1 MLFHA
6 AIYNATPELGMRV
19 YLDWMI
25 DVSDVFEGHFGYLSP
40 FHRLQS
46 HYQSTSVVSD
56 LNSQHKRG
64 GSHTMRRGGR
74 ARP

>member
-1 MLFHA
+1 MLFQTPVC
-6 AIYNATPELGMRV
+6 NATPELGMRV

-25 DVSDVFEGHFGYLSP
+25 DVFVVCEDHFGYLNP

-46 HYQSTSVVSD
+46 HYQSKSVVSD
-56 LNSQHKRG
+56 LNSQHKKG